1 MKKSFGAKI
10 KESILFLADMFK
22 EYPFTLGIIMAIAIL
37 NMIFME
43 GDHLQDAR
51 EIYEK
56 LNIYLI
62 IFGAQSLFVEEHFSK
77 YRKNEETTP
86 LIYWIGEAAAF
97 LIAIP
102 ATYLIKMD
110 TGSFNKLSDFSGRF
124 FSVYSGVLVV
134 LAIYHMY
141 KRLEDDF
148 ETYCI
153 KAFCAC
159 FKSSIIYGLFA
170 LGIAIIV
177 LIFEELIAD
186 TGHFLSRAEIF
197 LAAGIYV
204 PMILSCLSK
213 AGEEI
218 GKFAKVVFLY
228 VLQPIL
234 LAAFLII
241 YIYIFKIIFAMT
253 LPSNVVFDILAFLF
267 AIGMPIWT
275 MAMAFNDTEYE
286 NKLSLLAKFVPY
298 AYIPFIILQ
307 CICIGLRIKDYGVT
321 EERYYAVALIVFEVI
336 YFVIYILQVIL
347 KKNLIALNLFVA
359 CAMSVVIFVL
369 PFVNVYD
376 ASLRSQM
383 ARLEQ
388 MLKIENPTDMEKGSI
403 YGLYHTIKSMGGN
416 GKLALE
422 EKYSKEKIEMIV
434 GYSEYNQYSYG
445 NYYPVEYITIS
456 ILREGDEFIIGPYS
470 YMIKVQTDVTNPAKS
485 EDIVVT
491 DRGEEFSYIINSF
504 VEDMIKNT
512 GNIQNTYREYSPEG
526 VFELDAHTGFICTNG
541 HVRIQEETLEI
552 QDCFLEGYILLK

>member
-1 MKKSFGAKI
+1 MKKSFGARI

-43 GDHLQDAR
+43 GDQLKDAR
-51 EIYEK
+51 KIYEN

-86 LIYWIGEAAAF
+86 LIYWIGEAASF
-97 LIAIP
+97 VIAIP

-110 TGSFNKLSDFSGRF
+110 TGEFNRVSDFSGRF
-124 FSVYSGVLVV
+124 FGVYSGVLVV

-141 KRLEDDF
+141 KRLEEKF

-153 KAFCAC
+153 KAFGAC

-186 TGHFLSRAEIF
+186 TGHFLARAEIF

-228 VLQPIL
+228 VLQPL
-234 LAAFLII
+234 LLVAFLII
-241 YIYIFKIIFAMT
+241 YIYIFKIIFTMT
-253 LPSNVVFDILAFLF
+253 LPSNEVFEILAFLF

-298 AYIPFIILQ
+298 AFIPFIILQ
-307 CICIGLRIKDYGVT
+307 CICIGLRIKNYGVT
-321 EERYYAVALIVFEVI
+321 EERYFAVALIVFEVL
-336 YFVIYILQVIL
+336 YFVFYILQVIL
-347 KKNLIALNLFVA
+347 KKNLIALSLFVA

-376 ASLRSQM
+376 VSLNSQM

-388 MLKIENPTDMEKGSI
+388 MLKIENPTDKEKGSI
-403 YGLYHTIKSMGGN
+403 YGLYNTIKSMGGN
-416 GKLALE
+416 GKLALL
-422 EKYSKEKIEMIV
+422 EKYSQEKIETIV
-434 GYSEYNQYSYG
+434 GYSEFNKG
-445 NYYPVEYITIS
+445 DYYPREYISIR
-456 ILREGDEFIIGPYS
+456 ILREGNEFVIEPYC

-491 DRGEEFSYIINSF
+491 DRNEEFSYIINPF
-504 VEDMIKNT
+504 VEDMIKNPDNT
-512 GNIQNTYREYSPEG
+512 QNYYREYSPDG
-526 VFELDAHTGFICTNG
+526 VFELDDHTGFICTNG
-541 HVRIQEETLEI
+541 NVRIQEETLEI